1 MKKSSLVIPS
11 AVTALVALAA
21 APTFAAP
28 VVYTGAGADPAA
40 ITAVRDQFRVDV
52 GGGTVA
58 GANGLFGGLRRE
70 INWDG
75 VPDTFAAPNN
85 LPLNFFNVNSPRGAV
100 FSTPGTGVAV
110 SANAGIA
117 PIEFDNINPTYSQSF
132 QTFSAQRLF
141 AAIGS
146 NVVDVNFFVAGTTNT
161 GATSAFASIFTDVD
175 ILGATAIEYF
185 DGAVSL
191 GRFVVPV
198 ANNGL
203 SFLGVRFNGGEQ
215 ITRVR
220 ITSGNAALG
229 PNDGGNIDVVAMD
242 DFIFAEAQRTVPEPS
257 SLLLLGAAALA
268 LCMTRRR
275 AGTSCGS
282 QGHGE
287 PKASISVMR
296 L

>member
-1 MKKSSLVIPS
+1 MKNS
-11 AVTALVALAA
+11 ALVFPLLVPVLAALAA
-21 APTFAAP
+21 APAFSAP

-40 ITAVRDQFRVDV
+40 ITAVRDLFRVDV
-52 GGGTVA
+52 
-58 GANGLFGGLRRE
+58 GGLRRE

-110 SANAGIA
+110 SANTGAA
-117 PIEFDNINPTYSQSF
+117 PIEFGNINPTYSTIF

-146 NVVDVNFFVAGTTNT
+146 NVVDVNFFAAGTTNA

-175 ILGATAIEYF
+175 LLDTTAIEYF

-191 GRFVVPV
+191 GRFAVPV

-203 SFLGVRFNGGEQ
+203 SFLGVRFDGGERV
-215 ITRVR
+215 TRVR

-229 PNDGGNIDVVAMD
+229 PNDGGNVDVVAMD
-242 DFIFAEAQRTVPEPS
+242 DFIYAEVQRAVPEPS
-257 SLLLLGAAALA
+257 TLLLLGAAALA
-268 LCMTRRR
+268 LRLTRRR
-275 AGTSCGS
+275 G
-282 QGHGE
+282 
-287 PKASISVMR
+287 
-296 L
+296 

>member
-1 MKKSSLVIPS
+1 MKRSVFAFPFALLLLA
-11 AVTALVALAA
+11 AVTM
-21 APTFAAP
+21 APAYGAP
-28 VVYTGAGADPAA
+28 VVYAGSGANAA
-40 ITAVRDQFRVDV
+40 SITAVRDLFRADV

-75 VPDTFAAPNN
+75 VPDNFAAPNN

-110 SANAGIA
+110 SADSVNATST
-117 PIEFDNINPTYSQSF
+117 PVRFDNINPTYSQAF
-132 QTFSAQRLF
+132 QTFSAERLF

-146 NVVDVNFFVAGTTNT
+146 NVVDVNFFAAGTSTP
-161 GATSAFASIFTDVD
+161 GSTSAFASVFTDVD
-175 ILGATAIEYF
+175 LLDTTSIEYF

-191 GRFVVPV
+191 GRFAVQV

-203 SFLGVRFNGGEQ
+203 SFLGVRFDGGER

-229 PNDGGNIDVVAMD
+229 PNDGGNVDIVAMD
-242 DFIFAEAQRTVPEPS
+242 DFIFAEVQRAVPEPS
-257 SLLLLGAAALA
+257 TWLLIGAAAWGLRR
-268 LCMTRRR
+268 TRRR
-275 AGTSCGS
+275 G
-282 QGHGE
+282 
-287 PKASISVMR
+287 
-296 L
+296 